1 MATETQ
7 HCAFSDTR
15 VFVVPNAGNG
25 STDAGRSEILT
36 TQAEDGPTYIRI
48 GIDCTDAYLREVWL
62 ERKRFPGLTLEQ
74 LVAARDNSVKISGV
88 QRV

>member
-15 VFVVPNAGNG
+15 AFVVPNEGIG

-48 GIDCTDAYLREVWL
+48 GIDCSDAYLREVWL
-62 ERKRFPGLTLEQ
+62 ERKRFPGLALEQ
-74 LVAARDNSVKISGV
+74 LVAARDS
-88 QRV
+88 RVPLSEVSRG